1 MEDGLLGM
9 GPTVVG
15 SEDSLGF
22 DTLANMRRYVREKLR
37 SGVYKL
43 APEKRGRSAV
53 WEHFRMVMNQRGNMV
68 GYAGCTYCLE
78 VLRHDP
84 HMTGTSSLF
93 THLRSCPGASKQSV
107 DDGIVSEVQVVK
119 EEVVVE
125 EEQKD
130 QFELELEKS
139 LSKVCSEFVIRDMF
153 PYQTLIGDGFKNL
166 AQFLIDVGAVHGK
179 VDISPLFPEPKKLAM
194 HIAGRAT
201 ATRTAV
207 ASVVKGQIQS
217 MAVTASVIQDCPD
230 SYVALS
236 LHHISGWRTLEQT
249 FIGISKIQKDSPT
262 TIKDCVRSSL
272 QKFGFRE
279 ADMKFVLVTN
289 DESTVE
295 EQTNT
300 YTTLPCFDHMI
311 NKALRHLFNNTS
323 VGKEVNG
330 ELLKYAGLLKLI
342 NVNLPNTADW
352 KNVLSTI
359 VLVTS
364 NPDKL
369 SELAQNQE
377 QKSLLTEKGLSK
389 IKAVSQLLLPYL
401 KALDDIE
408 KSTGPTLHKVVPWL
422 THLREGCVSKNGDDP
437 FTVKLK
443 VRMKKCLEEY
453 VDIQL
458 HHKVAVFF
466 NPRMNSLRI
475 MNSEDR
481 TAVHKEI
488 KDLAQNVSADMSQ
501 PRKKQKC
508 DSPLAYLEDDDQ
520 DEERAAEREI
530 QLYTLMRDYSDSDD
544 LLVWW
549 QRNSSL
555 LPNLAHLARTFLVIP
570 ASSKPTSEIQEI
582 VAKVDRQKSWGGEA
596 CIDDLAFL
604 HSRTSLPLLGQVS
617 LFACIYVQSTYVITR
632 VRKTYNILFQDYVN
646 AGDIEGFSLITI
658 DSITI
663 SIIVTMLIIS
673 YYFYYDSYC
682 Y

>member
-249 FIGISKIQKDSPT
+249 FIGIT
-262 TIKDCVRSSL
+262 
-272 QKFGFRE
+272 
-279 ADMKFVLVTN
+279 
-289 DESTVE
+289 
-295 EQTNT
+295 
-300 YTTLPCFDHMI
+300 
-311 NKALRHLFNNTS
+311 
-323 VGKEVNG
+323 
-330 ELLKYAGLLKLI
+330 
-342 NVNLPNTADW
+342 
-352 KNVLSTI
+352 
-359 VLVTS
+359 
-364 NPDKL
+364 
-369 SELAQNQE
+369 
-377 QKSLLTEKGLSK
+377 
-389 IKAVSQLLLPYL
+389 
-401 KALDDIE
+401 LDDIE

-604 HSRTSLPLLGQVS
+604 HSRTSLPLLGQS
-617 LFACIYVQSTYVITR
+617 KS
-632 VRKTYNILFQDYVN
+632 
-646 AGDIEGFSLITI
+646 
-658 DSITI
+658 
-663 SIIVTMLIIS
+663 
-673 YYFYYDSYC
+673 
-682 Y
+682 

>member
-1 MEDGLLGM
+1 MEDGLIVM
-9 GPTVVG
+9 GPAVVG

-43 APEKRGRSAV
+43 ASEKRGRSAV

-93 THLRSCPGASKQSV
+93 THLRSCPGASKQPV
-107 DDGIVSEVQVVK
+107 DDGGMVSEVQVVK
-119 EEVVVE
+119 EEVIVE
-125 EEQKD
+125 EEPKD

-153 PYQTLIGDGFKNL
+153 PYQTLTGDGFKNL
-166 AQFLIDVGAVHGK
+166 AQFLIDVGAVNGK
-179 VDISPLFPEPKKLAM
+179 VDISPLFPEPRKLAM

-201 ATRTAV
+201 AARTAV
-207 ASVVKGQIQS
+207 ASVVKDQIRG
-217 MAVTASVIQDCPD
+217 MAVTASVIKDCSD

-249 FIGISKIQKDSPT
+249 FIGISKMHKDSPT

-272 QKFGFRE
+272 QKFGFKE
-279 ADMKFVLVTN
+279 TDMKFVLVTN
-289 DESTVE
+289 DESTVL
-295 EQTNT
+295 EQPNN
-300 YTTLPCFDHMI
+300 YTTLLCFDHMV
-311 NKALRHLFNNTS
+311 NKALRHLFDNTS
-323 VGKEVNG
+323 VGKEING
-330 ELLKYAGLLKLI
+330 ELLKYADLLKL
-342 NVNLPNTADW
+342 VNANMLNTVNSEKDW
-352 KNVLSTI
+352 KYVLSTI
-359 VLVTS
+359 MNVTGNLDS
-364 NPDKL
+364 L
-369 SELAQNQE
+369 SKLAQNQE
-377 QKSLLTEKGLSK
+377 QKSLLTDKGLSK
-389 IKAVSQLLLPYL
+389 IKAVSQLLQPYL
-401 KALDDIE
+401 TALDDI
-408 KSTGPTLHKVVPWL
+408 KNSTGPTLHKVVPWL

-437 FTVKLK
+437 FTVKFKL
-443 VRMKKCLEEY
+443 RMKKCLEEH

-475 MNSEDR
+475 MNSVDKA
-481 TAVHKEI
+481 AVHKEI
-488 KDLAQNVSADMSQ
+488 KDLAQNVSTDMNR

-520 DEERAAEREI
+520 EEERAAEREI

-570 ASSKPTSEIQEI
+570 ASSKPTSEVNEI
-582 VAKVDRQKSWGGEA
+582 VAKVDRQKSWDGEA

-604 HSRTSLPLLGQVS
+604 HSRTSSSHLLLGQVR
-617 LFACIYVQSTYVITR
+617 L
-632 VRKTYNILFQDYVN
+632 
-646 AGDIEGFSLITI
+646 
-658 DSITI
+658 
-663 SIIVTMLIIS
+663 
-673 YYFYYDSYC
+673 
-682 Y
+682 